1 MDPLTLLPYAVALFL
16 NGACALSA
24 LGLLLR
30 SWRDRGRHR
39 LLDRWDASARTVD
52 TLFWLLLALLLT
64 QWTLLP
70 VAVWYSVLALTA
82 ASVASAV
89 LRWPSLPAR
98 AQDRKATVRRV
109 SAIGTLIVLMTLV
122 AVLLLTG

>member
-16 NGACALSA
+16 NGACALNA

-30 SWRDRGRHR
+30 SWRNKGRYR
-39 LLDRWDASARTVD
+39 LLDRWDAAARTID

-64 QWTLLP
+64 PWTLLP
-70 VAVWYSVLALTA
+70 VAVWYAVLALTA

-89 LRWPSLPAR
+89 LRWPSLPVR

-109 SAIGTLIVLMTLV
+109 SALGTLFVLV
-122 AVLLLTG
+122 ALVAALLLTG